1 MKKHTTADGR
11 TIYNFKTTW
20 VYAEDIMAAL
30 GVVVIFLLG
39 FVMVQL
45 GKQMDAEVDRQH
57 KAEMLEIAKDKLVN
71 AEVSR

>member
-1 MKKHTTADGR
+1 
-11 TIYNFKTTW
+11 
-20 VYAEDIMAAL
+20 MAAL